1 MVDSNKIGSLTRT
14 WPTLPIKKDH
24 SDNKGKRDDN
34 NEDEDKDKKNE
45 HNEKKDPG
53 DTIIDEYV

>member
-14 WPTLPIKKDH
+14 WPVTPVKKDRPDQNSQH
-24 SDNKGKRDDN
+24 GDTKDEKQKRKDD
-34 NEDEDKDKKNE
+34 D
-45 HNEKKDPG
+45 HKDPG

>member
-14 WPTLPIKKDH
+14 WPTPPIKKDRPDKNNH
-24 SDNKGKRDDN
+24 FKNKKDDEPKPN
-34 NEDEDKDKKNE
+34 DDEP
-45 HNEKKDPG
+45 KDPG

>member
-14 WPTLPIKKDH
+14 WPSQPIKKDH
-24 SDNKGKRDDN
+24 NDKNKQQDKKK
-34 NEDEDKDKKNE
+34 DKDQDSKQDI
-45 HNEKKDPG
+45 HKDPG

>member
-14 WPTLPIKKDH
+14 WPTPPIKKDRP
-24 SDNKGKRDDN
+24 DQNKQHRNKNNDKPKQDD
-34 NEDEDKDKKNE
+34 DE
-45 HNEKKDPG
+45 HKDPG

>member
-14 WPTLPIKKDH
+14 WPTQPVKKDRP
-24 SDNKGKRDDN
+24 DQNKQHR
-34 NEDEDKDKKNE
+34 KKNE
-45 HNEKKDPG
+45 ETKPSDDENKDPG

>member
-14 WPTLPIKKDH
+14 WPTQPVKKDRP
-24 SDNKGKRDDN
+24 DQNKQHRN
-34 NEDEDKDKKNE
+34 KNE
-45 HNEKKDPG
+45 ETKLNDDENKDPG

>member
-14 WPTLPIKKDH
+14 WPTPPIKKDRP
-24 SDNKGKRDDN
+24 DQNKQHRNKNNDKPKQDDD
-34 NEDEDKDKKNE
+34 DE
-45 HNEKKDPG
+45 HKDPG

>member
-14 WPTLPIKKDH
+14 WPASPIKKDRP
-24 SDNKGKRDDN
+24 DQNKQHRNKNNDKPKSRDD
-34 NEDEDKDKKNE
+34 E
-45 HNEKKDPG
+45 HNDPG

>member
-14 WPTLPIKKDH
+14 WPTQPVNKDSHKKNKSETSKKD
-24 SDNKGKRDDN
+24 DK
-34 NEDEDKDKKNE
+34 NEDTKEN
-45 HNEKKDPG
+45 KKDPG

>member
-24 SDNKGKRDDN
+24 PDNKGKRDN
-34 NEDEDKDKKNE
+34 NNDEEEKKNE
-45 HNEKKDPG
+45 HDKQKDPG

>member
-14 WPTLPIKKDH
+14 WPSQPIKKDH
-24 SDNKGKRDDN
+24 NYKNKQQDKKK
-34 NEDEDKDKKNE
+34 DKDQDSKQDI
-45 HNEKKDPG
+45 HKDPG

>member
-14 WPTLPIKKDH
+14 WPTQPIKKDRPDQNRQH
-24 SDNKGKRDDN
+24 KNVKDEKPKSND
-34 NEDEDKDKKNE
+34 DED
-45 HNEKKDPG
+45 KDPG

>member
-14 WPTLPIKKDH
+14 WPTQPIKKDRPDQNRQH
-24 SDNKGKRDDN
+24 GNKKHKKPKSNDD
-34 NEDEDKDKKNE
+34 E
-45 HNEKKDPG
+45 HKDPG